1 MTDRLKIWL
10 YIACIGVLGY
20 TVSTWALAEPT
31 PTLAPTRHESE
42 RQAAFRLAAK
52 YGITK
57 PEHEIDVRLGNGA
70 EADYLPSGSEYVYE
84 IDPAN
89 HFHQGIGQSL
99 EYAFVTGR
107 KPALI
112 LLVRTKRDQRFVDR
126 CKPVCEVHG
135 IKLSVENSN

>member
-1 MTDRLKIWL
+1 MRDNRQLFLTFCS
-10 YIACIGVLGY
+10 IAVCIAA
-20 TVSTWALAEPT
+20 TWVLAEPT
-31 PTLAPTRHESE
+31 PAPPRQNETE
-42 RQAAFRLAAK
+42 RQAAFRLAPK

-70 EADYLPSGSEYVYE
+70 EADYLPANSEYVYE
-84 IDPAN
+84 IDFARK
-89 HFHQGIGQSL
+89 FQEGIGQSL

-126 CKPVCEVHG
+126 CKPVCEMVG
-135 IKLSVENSN
+135 IKLGTESSN

>member
-1 MTDRLKIWL
+1 MRNIRHWL
-10 YIACIGVLGY
+10 ATFCFVAVCIGA
-20 TVSTWALAEPT
+20 TWLLAEPT
-31 PTLAPTRHESE
+31 PTLAPPRQHETE
-42 RQAAFRLAAK
+42 RQAAFRLAPK

-84 IDPAN
+84 IDWAKKW
-89 HFHQGIGQSL
+89 HEGVGQSL

-112 LLVRTKRDQRFVDR
+112 LLVRTKKDQRFVDR
-126 CKPVCEVHG
+126 CKPVCEAAG
-135 IKLSVENSN
+135 IKLTVEK